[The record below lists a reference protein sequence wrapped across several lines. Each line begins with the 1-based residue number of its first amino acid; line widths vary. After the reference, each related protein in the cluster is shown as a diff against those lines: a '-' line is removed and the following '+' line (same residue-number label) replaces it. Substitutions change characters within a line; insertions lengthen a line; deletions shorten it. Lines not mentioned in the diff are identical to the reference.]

1 MGRCW
6 RLSHRKERIGGS
18 ATPAC
23 SGSGGQGL
31 TVSAPKAAPRQG
43 GAPGP
48 SHSEGEVGCPCQ
60 AAVAEIGD

>member
-1 MGRCW
+1 M
-6 RLSHRKERIGGS
+6 
-18 ATPAC
+18 AC

-48 SHSEGEVGCPCQ
+48 SHSEGEVVRW
-60 AAVAEIGD
+60 AAHVKRWWPK